1 MDLSII
7 SYPHPTLRFKSKP
20 IKRVDQ
26 ALKDIAHQMVELMYE
41 ADGVGLAANQVN
53 LPLRM
58 FVVNDTGK
66 RGEGEE
72 LILIN
77 PELQLPRGGN
87 HSMEEGCLS
96 LPGVGGEVVR
106 PKCITLSAYDINGKP
121 VEREVDGFLS
131 RVLQHENDHLDGIMF
146 FDRMTDGA
154 RHDIEG
160 QLNVLE
166 TDFKSK
172 QKTGSIESDEAL
184 VKGLNIWLEKYT

>member
-146 FDRMTDGA
+146 FDRMTAGA